1 MTRTTRRLIA
11 GVLGAGLAL
20 LGTAAPAAQAAAGP
34 ADTSVS
40 VGQLVLEP
48 TDRGYAGSLPV
59 TVTYRG
65 AQANYLDL
73 TITEPVPGA
82 YDRLTPVEPC
92 VYGGN
97 QPLRD
102 IYCLVPGGK
111 LQPGERRRF
120 TVNFRVLTTPRDH
133 AMSAPPGRVTVKT
146 GDANPANDTARFSTL
161 FRSTTGSLRD
171 PKPYVR
177 DTLTDASLTVGAAT
191 LVRQEDGSWRGRL
204 PVTVRV
210 AGDAAH
216 DAYWLLPTL
225 PAGVS
230 IAGIEPEEACTSTC
244 MVAGGRF
251 MPGEERSV
259 SLLLRAPAE
268 VAPGDLGTGSVQL
281 YAVFGWGGELA
292 DIDPADNTATFG
304 VTAADGD

>member
-1 MTRTTRRLIA
+1 MARTIARRLAA
-11 GVLGAGLAL
+11 GILGAGLAL
-20 LGTAAPAAQAAAGP
+20 LGAAAPAAQAAAVP

-65 AQANYLDL
+65 VQAGTLNL
-73 TITEPVPGA
+73 TVTEPVPGA
-82 YDRLTPVEPC
+82 FAGLTPADPC
-92 VYGGN
+92 FSGSPNPV
-97 QPLRD
+97 RT
-102 IYCLVPGGK
+102 IYCMVPGGA

-120 TVNFRVLTTPRDH
+120 TVDFRVSTTPRDH
-133 AMSAPPGRVTVKT
+133 AMSAPAGRVAVET
-146 GDANPANDTARFSTL
+146 GDANPTNDTIEFSTL

-171 PKPYVR
+171 PQPYVW
-177 DTLTDASLTVGAAT
+177 DTLTDASLAVGAAT
-191 LVRQEDGSWRGRL
+191 LTRQEDGSWRGRL

-216 DAYWLLPTL
+216 DAYWLEPTL

-230 IAGIEPEEACTSTC
+230 LAGIEPEETCAGACT
-244 MVAGGRF
+244 VPGGRF
-251 MPGEERSV
+251 LPGEERTV

-268 VAPGDLGTGSVQL
+268 VAPGDLGTGSVRL
-281 YAVFGWGGELA
+281 YAVFGWDGERL
-292 DIDPADNTATFG
+292 DVDPADNTAAFT
-304 VTAADGD
+304 VTAVD